1 MAKKCS
7 VQDGAEQVSN
17 EKKPLTAEEIQ
28 NIFNQLHY
36 ENSKL
41 KEQLAE
47 AKNFIMFKRLDY
59 LIEIVKHADAFQQKY
74 EKGSFLHKALTELDE
89 TIYPQAQIEEETH
102 NTNTID

>member
-41 KEQLAE
+41 KEQLSE

-59 LIEIVKHADAFQQKY
+59 LIEIAKHADVFQKY
-74 EKGSFLHKALTELDE
+74 GKDRLLHKALDELDE
-89 TIYPQAQIEEETH
+89 TIYPQAAIEEETR

>member
-59 LIEIVKHADAFQQKY
+59 LIEIVKHADVFQEYAKDKLLY
-74 EKGSFLHKALTELDE
+74 KALDELDE
-89 TIYPQAQIEEETH
+89 TIYPQAAIEEETH

>member
-59 LIEIVKHADAFQQKY
+59 LIEIVKHADVFHKY
-74 EKGSFLHKALTELDE
+74 GKEKLLHKSLDELDE
-89 TIYPQAQIEEETH
+89 TIYPQAAIEEETH
-102 NTNTID
+102 NTNTVD

>member
-41 KEQLAE
+41 KEQF
-47 AKNFIMFKRLDY
+47 NRLEDY
-59 LIEIVKHADAFQQKY
+59 D
-74 EKGSFLHKALTELDE
+74 
-89 TIYPQAQIEEETH
+89 
-102 NTNTID
+102 